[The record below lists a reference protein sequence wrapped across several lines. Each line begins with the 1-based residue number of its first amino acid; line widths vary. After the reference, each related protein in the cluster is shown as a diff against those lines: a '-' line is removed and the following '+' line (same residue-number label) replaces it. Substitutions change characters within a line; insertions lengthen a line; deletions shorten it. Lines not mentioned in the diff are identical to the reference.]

1 MVLNTTVYLNNI
13 TQGNVFTGVFG
24 MYDAVFGGYFLFV
37 LFMLFR
43 ILLLI
48 KNKNALLGWVVTLIF
63 LGIYTSMYFNTQY
76 FTHTGLAIIFFL
88 LVFESAATLYS
99 IFIK

>member
-1 MVLNTTVYLNNI
+1 MVFNASIYLGNI
-13 TQGNVFTGVFG
+13 TAGHPIAGVFN
-24 MYDAVFGGYFLFV
+24 MYNAVFGGYFLFV
-37 LFMLFR
+37 LFMVFR

-48 KNKNALLGWVVTLIF
+48 KNKNALLGWTVTVIF
-63 LGIYTSMYFNTQY
+63 LGIYSSMYYNTEY
-76 FTHTGLAIIFFL
+76 FTHSGLAIIFFL